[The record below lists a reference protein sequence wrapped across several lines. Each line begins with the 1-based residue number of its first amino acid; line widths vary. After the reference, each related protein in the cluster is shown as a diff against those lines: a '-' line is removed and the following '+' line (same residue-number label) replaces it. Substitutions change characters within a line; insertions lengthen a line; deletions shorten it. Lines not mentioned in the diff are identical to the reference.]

1 MQNTEQN
8 RPRGNI
14 SRTHRLAVMPHSS
27 LKHHYLAN
35 SFWDYVKYLPAL
47 TFGPPSFPFFPPALK
62 CCLNLKYVETLNP
75 PRDVH
80 MVVLK
85 LLRAGEITQT
95 IMAR

>member
-14 SRTHRLAVMPHSS
+14 SRTQISCDATLLPKTPLFSQLLLGLCKVFACFDFWAS
-27 LKHHYLAN
+27 L
-35 SFWDYVKYLPAL
+35 
-47 TFGPPSFPFFPPALK
+47 FPLSPPALK

-80 MVVLK
+80 IVVLK